1 MPEPTP
7 AERQVPFHRPSIG
20 PQDEAAL
27 LRVLRSGW
35 LTLGPETA
43 AFEQDFAAY
52 INVSHALGVS
62 SCTAG
67 LELIFAALELPAG
80 SEVITTPLTFAAT
93 VHVLVHRG
101 LTPVLADVRPDTLC
115 IDAASVAK
123 RVTDRTSAVLAV
135 HYAGH
140 LAPVDEL
147 AALCANRGLILIEDC
162 AHAIETRA
170 ADGRAAGAFG
180 AAASFSFYPNKNMT
194 AAEGGM
200 VATADEALA
209 ARMRLLR
216 TQGLQAPPP
225 DPDAVGFRPYD
236 VLAAGYKYAMTDL
249 QAALGRTQLAQVEG
263 WLPRRAAIAAQY
275 AETLRNLGGRIVE
288 PSAGGRS
295 AWHLAVAEMPMTSR
309 AATEVLMQRVQRR
322 GVMLS
327 WHYRPIHWL
336 SFYQGTA
343 GGQAL
348 PVCDEIAARTFSLPL
363 YPTLKDDELNYVCR
377 VLEEEASA

>member
-1 MPEPTP
+1 MPEPSP
-7 AERQVPFHRPSIG
+7 AERLVPFHRPTIS
-20 PQDEAAL
+20 PADEAAM

-43 AFEQDFAAY
+43 AFERDFAAY
-52 INVSHALGVS
+52 IKVSHALGVS

-101 LTPVLADVRPDTLC
+101 LKPVLADVRPDTLC
-115 IDAASVAK
+115 IDAASVAE

-140 LAPVDEL
+140 LAPVEEL
-147 AALCANRGLILIEDC
+147 TALCANRGLTLIEDC

-170 ADGRAAGAFG
+170 ADGRAAGTFG
-180 AAASFSFYPNKNMT
+180 AASSFSFYPNKNMT

-200 VATADEALA
+200 VATGDEPLA
-209 ARMRLLR
+209 AKMRLLR

-225 DPDAVGFRPYD
+225 DTRAVGFRPYD
-236 VLAAGYKYAMTDL
+236 VLAAGYKYAMTDV
-249 QAALGRTQLAQVEG
+249 QAALGRSQLAQVEG
-263 WLPRRAAIAAQY
+263 WLPRRAAIAARY
-275 AETLRNLGGRIVE
+275 AATLRNLGGRLIE
-288 PSAGGRS
+288 PTAGERT
-295 AWHLAVAEMPMTSR
+295 AWHLAVAEMPMTSQ
-309 AATEVLMQRVQRR
+309 AATEELMQRVQRR
-322 GVMLS
+322 GVLLS

-336 SFYQGTA
+336 SFYQGIA
-343 GGQAL
+343 GRHAL
-348 PVCDEIAARTFSLPL
+348 PVCDKIAARTFSLPL
-363 YPTLKDDELNYVCR
+363 YPSLTDEEVDYVCR
-377 VLEEEASA
+377 ILEEEST